1 MKSIWIKICG
11 ITNIEDA
18 LKAVELGVDA
28 LGFVFYEKSP
38 RKITKEKAKE
48 IIDKIQMP
56 VSPGILGKAG
66 TITNN
71 QDTITKQRV
80 VKVGVFV
87 DELEEKV
94 NEIASYCN
102 FDILQFHGDETPDY
116 CKKFPQKIIK
126 AFRIK
131 DKESLANIPKYEVDY
146 YLLDAYSKAMPGGTG
161 RTFNW
166 DLAREAKK
174 FGKPIIL
181 SGGLNPENIVEAI
194 ERVSPFGVDVSSGV
208 ELSPGKKDH
217 KRLKEFITKV
227 RDFKC

>member
-1 MKSIWIKICG
+1 MKSVWIKICG
-11 ITNIEDA
+11 ITDIEDA
-18 LKAVELGVDA
+18 LKAVELGADA

-48 IIDKIQMP
+48 IIDSLPKE
-56 VSPGILGKAG
+56 
-66 TITNN
+66 
-71 QDTITKQRV
+71 V
-80 VKVGVFV
+80 VKVGLFV

-131 DKESLANIPKYEVDY
+131 DKESLVNIPKYEVDY
-146 YLLDAYSKAMPGGTG
+146 YLLDTYSEVAPGGTG
-161 RTFNW
+161 KTFNW

-174 FGKPIIL
+174 FGRPIIL
-181 SGGLNPENIVEAI
+181 SGGLNPKNIVEALKK
-194 ERVSPFGVDVSSGV
+194 VSPFGVDVSSGV
-208 ELSPGKKDH
+208 EVSPGKKDH
-217 KRLKEFITKV
+217 KKLKEFIAEV
-227 RDFKC
+227 RGYEIKRKSP

>member
-11 ITNIEDA
+11 IINVEDA
-18 LKAVELGVDA
+18 LKATDLGADA

-38 RKITKEKAKE
+38 RKIAKEKAKE
-48 IIDKIQMP
+48 IIDSLPKEI
-56 VSPGILGKAG
+56 
-66 TITNN
+66 
-71 QDTITKQRV
+71 
-80 VKVGVFV
+80 VKVGLFV

-94 NEIASYCN
+94 SEITSYCD

-131 DKESLANIPKYEVDY
+131 NKESLANIPKYEVDY
-146 YLLDAYSKAMPGGTG
+146 YLLDAYSEVAPGGTG

-174 FGKPIIL
+174 FGRPIIL
-181 SGGLNPENIVEAI
+181 SGGLNPKNIVEALKK
-194 ERVSPFGVDVSSGV
+194 VSPFGVDVSSGV
-208 ELSPGKKDH
+208 ESSPGRKDYKK
-217 KRLKEFITKV
+217 LKEFITKV
-227 RDFKC
+227 RDFEC

>member
-48 IIDKIQMP
+48 IIGSLPKE
-56 VSPGILGKAG
+56 
-66 TITNN
+66 
-71 QDTITKQRV
+71 V
-80 VKVGVFV
+80 VKVGLFV

-146 YLLDAYSKAMPGGTG
+146 YLLDAYSEAAPGGTG
-161 RTFNW
+161 KTFNW
-166 DLAREAKK
+166 DLAKEAKK
-174 FGKPIIL
+174 FGRPIIL
-181 SGGLNPENIVEAI
+181 SGGLNSDNIIGALEK
-194 ERVSPFGVDVSSGV
+194 VSPFGVDVSSGV
-208 ELSPGKKDH
+208 ESSPGRKDH
-217 KRLKEFITKV
+217 KKLKDFITKM
-227 RDFKC
+227 RGFEI

>member
-1 MKSIWIKICG
+1 MTWIKICG
-11 ITNIEDA
+11 VTNIEDA
-18 LKAVELGVDA
+18 LKVVELGADA

-48 IIDKIQMP
+48 IINSLPK
-56 VSPGILGKAG
+56 GI
-66 TITNN
+66 
-71 QDTITKQRV
+71 
-80 VKVGVFV
+80 VKVSLFV

-146 YLLDAYSKAMPGGTG
+146 YLLDAYSEELPGGTG

-166 DLAREAKK
+166 DLAKEAKE

-181 SGGLNPENIVEAI
+181 SGGLNPENIIEAI
-194 ERVSPFGVDVSSGV
+194 EEVSPFGVDVSSGV

-217 KRLKEFITKV
+217 KKLEEFMTKV
-227 RDFKC
+227 KGFKC

>member
-1 MKSIWIKICG
+1 MTWIKICG

-18 LKAVELGVDA
+18 LKVVELGADA

-48 IIDKIQMP
+48 IIDRIQDTRYKIQT
-56 VSPGILGKAG
+56 V
-66 TITNN
+66 
-71 QDTITKQRV
+71 KQRV
-80 VKVGVFV
+80 VKVGLFV

-131 DKESLANIPKYEVDY
+131 DKESLVDIPKYEVDY
-146 YLLDAYSKAMPGGTG
+146 YLLDAYSEELPGGTG
-161 RTFNW
+161 KTFNW
-166 DLAREAKK
+166 DLAKEAKE
-174 FGKPIIL
+174 FGRPIIL
-181 SGGLNPENIVEAI
+181 SGGLNPENIIEAL
-194 ERVSPFGVDVSSGV
+194 EKVSPFGVDVSSGV
-208 ELSPGKKDH
+208 ELSPGKKDQ
-217 KRLKEFITKV
+217 KKLEEFITEAKG
-227 RDFKC
+227 FEI

>member
-1 MKSIWIKICG
+1 MTWVKICG
-11 ITNIEDA
+11 ITNLEDA
-18 LKAVELGVDA
+18 KKAVELGADA

-38 RKITKEKAKE
+38 RKMAKEKAKE
-48 IIDKIQMP
+48 IIDSLPKE
-56 VSPGILGKAG
+56 
-66 TITNN
+66 
-71 QDTITKQRV
+71 V
-80 VKVGVFV
+80 VKVGLFV

-94 NEIASYCN
+94 SEITSYCN

-131 DKESLANIPKYEVDY
+131 DKESLVNIPKYEVDY

-174 FGKPIIL
+174 FSRPIIL
-181 SGGLNPENIVEAI
+181 SGGLNPKNIVEALKK
-194 ERVSPFGVDVSSGV
+194 VSPFGVDVSSGV
-208 ELSPGKKDH
+208 ETSPGKKDL
-217 KRLKEFITKV
+217 KKLKEFITKV
-227 RDFKC
+227 KGFKI

>member
-11 ITNIEDA
+11 IINVEDA
-18 LKAVELGVDA
+18 LKATDLGADA

-38 RKITKEKAKE
+38 RKIAKEKAKE
-48 IIDKIQMP
+48 IIDSLPKEI
-56 VSPGILGKAG
+56 
-66 TITNN
+66 
-71 QDTITKQRV
+71 
-80 VKVGVFV
+80 VKVGLFV

-94 NEIASYCN
+94 SEITSYCD

-131 DKESLANIPKYEVDY
+131 NKESLANIPKYEVDY
-146 YLLDAYSKAMPGGTG
+146 YLLDAYSEVAPGGTG

-174 FGKPIIL
+174 FGRPIIL
-181 SGGLNPENIVEAI
+181 SGGLNPKNIVEALKK
-194 ERVSPFGVDVSSGV
+194 VSPFGVDVSSGV
-208 ELSPGKKDH
+208 ESSPGKKDH
-217 KRLKEFITKV
+217 RKLKEFITKV
-227 RDFKC
+227 RDFEC

>member
-1 MKSIWIKICG
+1 
-11 ITNIEDA
+11 
-18 LKAVELGVDA
+18 

-48 IIDKIQMP
+48 IIDTISRRASLRDRQDTPKDKPTGQARYPEGQAYGAGKIQT
-56 VSPGILGKAG
+56 VKR
-66 TITNN
+66 
-71 QDTITKQRV
+71 KV
-80 VKVGVFV
+80 VKVGLFV

-94 NEIASYCN
+94 NEITSYCN

-146 YLLDAYSKAMPGGTG
+146 YLLDAYSEELPGGTG

-166 DLAREAKK
+166 DLAKEAKK
-174 FGKPIIL
+174 FGRPIIL
-181 SGGLNPENIVEAI
+181 SGGLNPENIIEALKK
-194 ERVSPFGVDVSSGV
+194 VSPFGVDVSSGV
-208 ELSPGKKDH
+208 EASPGKKDQ
-217 KRLKEFITKV
+217 KKLEEFITKV
-227 RDFKC
+227 KGFEI

>member
-1 MKSIWIKICG
+1 MTWIKICG
-11 ITNIEDA
+11 ITDIEDA
-18 LKAVELGVDA
+18 LKAVELGADA

-48 IIDKIQMP
+48 IISFLPKE
-56 VSPGILGKAG
+56 
-66 TITNN
+66 
-71 QDTITKQRV
+71 V
-80 VKVGVFV
+80 VKVGLFV

-94 NEIASYCN
+94 SEIASYCN

-116 CKKFPQKIIK
+116 CKKFPQKTIK

-131 DKESLANIPKYEVDY
+131 DKESVANIPKYEVDY

-174 FGKPIIL
+174 FGRPIIL
-181 SGGLNPENIVEAI
+181 SGGLNPKNIVEAL

-208 ELSPGKKDH
+208 ESSPGKKDH
-217 KRLKEFITKV
+217 KKLKEFITKV
-227 RDFKC
+227 RGYEIKRESP

>member
-1 MKSIWIKICG
+1 MTWIKICG
-11 ITNIEDA
+11 VTNIEDA
-18 LKAVELGVDA
+18 LKVVELGADA

-48 IIDKIQMP
+48 IIDKIQDTRYK
-56 VSPGILGKAG
+56 IQ

-80 VKVGVFV
+80 VKVGLFV

-94 NEIASYCN
+94 NEIASCCN

-146 YLLDAYSKAMPGGTG
+146 YLLDAYSEELPGGTG

-166 DLAREAKK
+166 DLAKEAKE

-181 SGGLNPENIVEAI
+181 SGGLNPENIIEALKK
-194 ERVSPFGVDVSSGV
+194 VLPFGVDVSSGV
-208 ELSPGKKDH
+208 EASPGKKDH
-217 KRLKEFITKV
+217 RKLKEFITKV
-227 RDFKC
+227 RGFKT

>member
-1 MKSIWIKICG
+1 VTWIKICG
-11 ITNIEDA
+11 VTNIEDA
-18 LKAVELGVDA
+18 LKVVELGADA

-48 IIDKIQMP
+48 IINSLPK
-56 VSPGILGKAG
+56 GI
-66 TITNN
+66 
-71 QDTITKQRV
+71 
-80 VKVGVFV
+80 VKVSLFV

-146 YLLDAYSKAMPGGTG
+146 YLLDAYSEELPGGTG

-166 DLAREAKK
+166 DLAKEAKE

-181 SGGLNPENIVEAI
+181 SGGLNPENIIEAI
-194 ERVSPFGVDVSSGV
+194 EEVSPFGVDVSSGV

-217 KRLKEFITKV
+217 KKLEEFMTKV
-227 RDFKC
+227 KGFKC

>member
-1 MKSIWIKICG
+1 MKSVWIKICG
-11 ITNIEDA
+11 ITNLEDA
-18 LKAVELGVDA
+18 LKATDLGADA

-38 RKITKEKAKE
+38 RKMAKEKAKE
-48 IIDKIQMP
+48 IIDKIQDTRYK
-56 VSPGILGKAG
+56 IQ
-66 TITNN
+66 TIT
-71 QDTITKQRV
+71 RRA
-80 VKVGVFV
+80 VKVGLFV

-94 NEIASYCN
+94 SEIASYCN

-146 YLLDAYSKAMPGGTG
+146 YLLDAYSEVAPGGTG

-174 FGKPIIL
+174 FGRPIIL
-181 SGGLNPENIVEAI
+181 SGGLNPENIIEALG
-194 ERVSPFGVDVSSGV
+194 RVSPFGVDVSSGV
-208 ELSPGKKDH
+208 EASPGKKDL
-217 KRLKEFITKV
+217 KKLKEFITKV
-227 RDFKC
+227 RGFDESR